1 MRETVKN
8 TEKVSFKEA
17 RKYNYYYR
25 LNSFFFFF
33 FVFLFLI
40 FLDFFFEW
48 SASPG
53 RHDTFLSDGTHSS
66 RSSLVTETR
75 NLVWRKPAR
84 LSTKTTLILFFYLS
98 FFYRTK
104 ALLFFFFFVA
114 GAKRSPLSTLEKH
127 HDVIWASMTTFLPR
141 PSYSQSKITHIS
153 LFFLHVRIYHLLV
166 LSLIVRHIH
175 FALFSFSCCC
185 LFIFLTYAC
194 EFEFHSYLSLSLRPF
209 EWICLLSMSLRSS
222 GSLPFRFWKMPFFI
236 KVPTL
241 ISVTKRICI
250 HTSFW
255 QNSWTFSFHLRQ
267 TVLY

>member
-1 MRETVKN
+1 MGETVKN

-66 RSSLVTETR
+66 RSSLLTETR

-104 ALLFFFFFVA
+104 ALLFFFFFFCC
-114 GAKRSPLSTLEKH
+114 RSETVTVVHLKKTSWRHLGVNDHFPPSSFLFPIQDHAHQS
-127 HDVIWASMTTFLPR
+127 FLPTRQNIPSSR
-141 PSYSQSKITHIS
+141 PLPYSPVHTFCFVF
-153 LFFLHVRIYHLLV
+153 LFLL
-166 LSLIVRHIH
+166 
-175 FALFSFSCCC
+175 
-185 LFIFLTYAC
+185 LFIYFFDLC
-194 EFEFHSYLSLSLRPF
+194 VWIWISFLSLSLSPSI
-209 EWICLLSMSLRSS
+209 WMNLS
-222 GSLPFRFWKMPFFI
+222 FI
-236 KVPTL
+236 HV
-241 ISVTKRICI
+241 ITK
-250 HTSFW
+250 
-255 QNSWTFSFHLRQ
+255 LRQ
-267 TVLY
+267 SSVPFLENAIFY